1 LIWEVESHLISQTR
15 LNYRLD
21 SLSFGTGNNTFEFP
35 IAHKSK
41 NIENYINELEGDIKT
56 RKTIQDFET
65 KGEKLN
71 FFNHLKIIPV
81 VI

>member
-1 LIWEVESHLISQTR
+1 LIS
-15 LNYRLD
+15 LG
-21 SLSFGTGNNTFEFP
+21 FGLGNGTFDFP
-35 IAHKSK
+35 ISHKSK
-41 NIENYINELEGDIKT
+41 NIENYINELEGDFNT
-56 RKTIQDFET
+56 RQIIQDFES